1 MEPIVGCGHLRI
13 NKLDKILSFVTPD
26 LALVDSRS
34 VCGIEHLHQAASLSL
49 TAHDNGYN
57 LSNDKST
64 EVLLYL
70 TAQRQISKALKFAGI
85 TKDTRSIGWVS
96 YGNISSDFWNI
107 VDKDSSVI
115 SVSNFDFSK
124 FAKDVNNNFDSNL
137 KQKIL
142 MTRTAT
148 LPTQAR

>member
-1 MEPIVGCGHLRI
+1 MEPIVGCGHLKI

-34 VCGIEHLHQAASLSL
+34 VCGIEHLHQAARLSL
-49 TAHDNGYN
+49 AAHNNSYN

-85 TKDTRSIGWVS
+85 NGSTKSIGWVS
-96 YGNISSDFWNI
+96 YDNLSSDFLDI
-107 VDKDSSVI
+107 VDKDDSVI
-115 SVSNFDFSK
+115 SVSNFDFSI
-124 FAKDVNNNFDSNL
+124 FAKDIASKFDNNL
-137 KQKIL
+137 KQKIV

-148 LPTQAR
+148 LPTQTR

>member
-1 MEPIVGCGHLRI
+1 VEPIVGCGHLKI

-34 VCGIEHLHQAASLSL
+34 VCGIEHLHQAARLSL
-49 TAHDNGYN
+49 AAHNNSYN

-85 TKDTRSIGWVS
+85 NGSTKSIGWVS
-96 YGNISSDFWNI
+96 YDNLSSDFLDI
-107 VDKDSSVI
+107 VDKDDSVI
-115 SVSNFDFSK
+115 SVSNFDFSI
-124 FAKDVNNNFDSNL
+124 FAKDIASKFDNNL
-137 KQKIL
+137 KQKIV

-148 LPTQAR
+148 LPTQTR

>member
-1 MEPIVGCGHLRI
+1 MEPIVGCGHLKI
-13 NKLDKILSFVTPD
+13 NNLDEILSFVTSD

-34 VCGIEHLHQAASLSL
+34 VCGIEHLHQAAKLSLS
-49 TAHDNGYN
+49 AHTNGYN

-70 TAQRQISKALKFAGI
+70 TAQRQISKALEFAGI
-85 TKDTRSIGWVS
+85 TEYTKSIGWVS
-96 YGNISSDFWNI
+96 YGNISSDFLGI
-107 VDKDSSVI
+107 IDKDNSVI

-124 FAKDVNNNFDSNL
+124 FAKDVNNKFDNNL
-137 KQKIL
+137 KQKIV

-148 LPTQAR
+148 LPTQTR

>member
-1 MEPIVGCGHLRI
+1 MEPLVGCGHLKI

-34 VCGIEHLHQAASLSL
+34 VCGIEHLHQSARLSL
-49 TAHDNGYN
+49 AAHNNSYN

-85 TKDTRSIGWVS
+85 NGSTKSIGWVS
-96 YGNISSDFWNI
+96 YDNLSSDFLDI
-107 VDKDSSVI
+107 VDKDDSVI
-115 SVSNFDFSK
+115 SVSNFDFSI
-124 FAKDVNNNFDSNL
+124 FAKDIASKFDNNL
-137 KQKIL
+137 KQKIV

-148 LPTQAR
+148 LPTQTR

>member
-1 MEPIVGCGHLRI
+1 MEPIVGCGHLKI
-13 NKLDKILSFVTPD
+13 NNLDEILSFVTSD

-34 VCGIEHLHQAASLSL
+34 VCGIEHLHQAANLSLS
-49 TAHDNGYN
+49 AHTNGYN

-70 TAQRQISKALKFAGI
+70 TAQRQISKALEFAGI
-85 TKDTRSIGWVS
+85 TEYTKSIGWVS
-96 YGNISSDFWNI
+96 YGNISSDFLGI
-107 VDKDSSVI
+107 IDKDNSVI

-124 FAKDVNNNFDSNL
+124 FAKDVNNKFDNNL
-137 KQKIL
+137 KQKIV

-148 LPTQAR
+148 LPTQTR

>member
-1 MEPIVGCGHLRI
+1 MEPIVGCGHLKT
-13 NKLDKILSFVTPD
+13 NNLDEILSFVTSD

-34 VCGIEHLHQAASLSL
+34 VCGIEHLHQAAFLSLS
-49 TAHDNGYN
+49 AHTNGYN

-85 TKDTRSIGWVS
+85 TEYTKSIGWVS
-96 YGNISSDFWNI
+96 YGNISSDFLGI
-107 VDKDSSVI
+107 IDKDNSVI

-124 FAKDVNNNFDSNL
+124 FAKDVNNKFDNNL
-137 KQKIL
+137 KQKIV

-148 LPTQAR
+148 LPTQTR

>member
-1 MEPIVGCGHLRI
+1 VEPIVGCGHLKI
-13 NKLDKILSFVTPD
+13 NDLDEILSFVTPD
-26 LALVDSRS
+26 LALVDSRC
-34 VCGIEHLHQAASLSL
+34 VCGIEHLHQAAILSL
-49 TAHDNGYN
+49 AAHTNGYN

-85 TKDTRSIGWVS
+85 TEYTKSIGWVS
-96 YGNISSDFWNI
+96 YGNISSDFLGI
-107 VDKDSSVI
+107 VDKDNSVI

-124 FAKDVNNNFDSNL
+124 FANDVNNKFDNNL
-137 KQKIL
+137 KQKIV

-148 LPTQAR
+148 LPIQTR

>member
-1 MEPIVGCGHLRI
+1 MEPIVGCGHLKI

-34 VCGIEHLHQAASLSL
+34 VCGIEHLHQAARLSL
-49 TAHDNGYN
+49 AAHNNSYN

-85 TKDTRSIGWVS
+85 NGSTKSIGWVS
-96 YGNISSDFWNI
+96 YDNLSSDFLDI
-107 VDKDSSVI
+107 VDKDDSVI

>member
-1 MEPIVGCGHLRI
+1 VEPIVGCGHLRI

-26 LALVDSRS
+26 LALVDSRC
-34 VCGIEHLHQAASLSL
+34 VCGIEHLHQAAILSL
-49 TAHDNGYN
+49 AAHTNGYN

>member
-1 MEPIVGCGHLRI
+1 MEPIVGCGHLKI

-34 VCGIEHLHQAASLSL
+34 VCGIEHLHQAAHLSL
-49 TAHDNGYN
+49 AAHNNSYN

-85 TKDTRSIGWVS
+85 NGSTKSIGWVS
-96 YGNISSDFWNI
+96 YDNLSSDFLDI
-107 VDKDSSVI
+107 VDKDDSVI
-115 SVSNFDFSK
+115 SVSNFDFSI
-124 FAKDVNNNFDSNL
+124 FAKDIASKFDNNL
-137 KQKIL
+137 KQKIV

-148 LPTQAR
+148 LPTQTR

>member
-1 MEPIVGCGHLRI
+1 VEPIVGCGHLKI
-13 NKLDKILSFVTPD
+13 NDLDEILSFVTPD

>member
-1 MEPIVGCGHLRI
+1 MELIVGCGHLKI
-13 NKLDKILSFVTPD
+13 NNLEKILSFVTPD

-34 VCGIEHLHQAASLSL
+34 ICGIEHLCQAASLSL
-49 TAHDNGYN
+49 AAHENRYN

-85 TKDTRSIGWVS
+85 NEDSKSVGWVS
-96 YGNISSDFWNI
+96 FGNISSDFLDI
-107 VDKDSSVI
+107 VEKDETVI
-115 SVSNFDFSK
+115 SVSNFDFTK
-124 FAKDVNNNFDSNL
+124 FANDINVSLDEKL
-137 KQKIL
+137 KQKII

-148 LPTQAR
+148 LPVQPR

>member
-1 MEPIVGCGHLRI
+1 VEPIVGCGHLKI
-13 NKLDKILSFVTPD
+13 NKLDEILSFVTPN
-26 LALVDSRS
+26 LALVDSSS
-34 VCGIEHLHQAASLSL
+34 VCGIEHLCQAATLSL
-49 TAHDNGYN
+49 TAHTNGYN

-85 TKDTRSIGWVS
+85 NEATKSIGWVS
-96 YGNISSDFWNI
+96 YDNLSSDFLDI
-107 VDKDSSVI
+107 VDKDDSVI

-124 FAKDVNNNFDSNL
+124 FAKDISNKFDNKL
-137 KQKIL
+137 KQKIV

-148 LPTQAR
+148 LPTQTR

>member
-1 MEPIVGCGHLRI
+1 MEPIVGCGHLKI

-34 VCGIEHLHQAASLSL
+34 ICGIEHLHQAARLSL
-49 TAHDNGYN
+49 AAHNNSYN

-85 TKDTRSIGWVS
+85 NESTKSIGWVS
-96 YGNISSDFWNI
+96 YDNLSSDFLDI
-107 VDKDSSVI
+107 VDKDDSVI
-115 SVSNFDFSK
+115 SVSNFDFSI
-124 FAKDVNNNFDSNL
+124 FAKDIASKFDNNL
-137 KQKIL
+137 KQKIV

-148 LPTQAR
+148 LPTQTR

>member
-26 LALVDSRS
+26 LALVDSRC
-34 VCGIEHLHQAASLSL
+34 VCGIEHLHQAAILSL
-49 TAHDNGYN
+49 AAHTNGYN

>member
-1 MEPIVGCGHLRI
+1 MEPIVGCGHLKI

-34 VCGIEHLHQAASLSL
+34 VCGIEHLHQAARLSL
-49 TAHDNGYN
+49 AAHNNGYN

-85 TKDTRSIGWVS
+85 NGSTQSIGWVS
-96 YGNISSDFWNI
+96 YDNLSSDFLDI
-107 VDKDSSVI
+107 VDKDDSVI
-115 SVSNFDFSK
+115 SVSNFDFSI
-124 FAKDVNNNFDSNL
+124 FAKDIASKFDNNL
-137 KQKIL
+137 KQKIV

-148 LPTQAR
+148 LPTQTR

>member
-1 MEPIVGCGHLRI
+1 VEPIVGCGHLRI